1 MATTRCSYRADAGYT
16 QRHRATGGPIAR
28 GREIFRVEANVSQCV
43 CGQAL
48 SVTRAKRVALTAKPL
63 ELAQREHDGH
73 GLAASGEFDLLA
85 SFGQID
91 DAWGDPECAWIES
104 FWRAL
109 RGRTAS
115 HLVAE
120 S

>member
-1 MATTRCSYRADAGYT
+1 MATTRCSYQADTGYA

-43 CGQAL
+43 GGQELPGAL
-48 SVTRAKRVALTAKPL
+48 AKRVALTAKPL

-73 GLAASGEFDLLA
+73 GLAASGEFGLLA
-85 SFGQID
+85 GFGQID
-91 DAWGDPECAWIES
+91 DAWGDPECAWLES

>member
-1 MATTRCSYRADAGYT
+1 MAHSWPWTSSRLRV
-16 QRHRATGGPIAR
+16 GGQ
-28 GREIFRVEANVSQCV
+28 ELWV
-43 CGQAL
+43 AL
-48 SVTRAKRVALTAKPL
+48 AKRVALTAKPL
-63 ELAQREHDGH
+63 ELAQRAYDGH

-85 SFGQID
+85 GFGPID

-104 FWRAL
+104 CWRAL

>member
-1 MATTRCSYRADAGYT
+1 MRGTQASVIHQIVDRRRTRTAREAHAGP
-16 QRHRATGGPIAR
+16 RSPP
-28 GREIFRVEANVSQCV
+28 S
-43 CGQAL
+43 
-48 SVTRAKRVALTAKPL
+48 TRAPARRTNASAGTLTAKPL

-85 SFGQID
+85 GFGQID
-91 DAWGDPECAWIES
+91 DAWGDPECAWLES